1 MFTKQPT
8 RSPKLINI
16 FILMSHE
23 IKYDDTKLANCLQT
37 QIDNNNTTPTEYKI
51 RFRRLIL
58 ILMCAPKEI
67 ITVFPDPL
75 AQTGRYENFISK
87 LPTYKKNSSELKRFI
102 RIIEFVKF
110 IFQVSTLT
118 ELESE
123 TVKILDF

>member
-1 MFTKQPT
+1 M
-8 RSPKLINI
+8 NI

-75 AQTGRYENFISK
+75 AR
-87 LPTYKKNSSELKRFI
+87 
-102 RIIEFVKF
+102 
-110 IFQVSTLT
+110 
-118 ELESE
+118 LEDM
-123 TVKILDF
+123 KILFQSCRHIKKTEDPR

>member
-75 AQTGRYENFISK
+75 AQTGYENFISK
-87 LPTYKKNSSELKRFI
+87 LPTYKKNRGSEVKCFI
-102 RIIEFVKF
+102 
-110 IFQVSTLT
+110 
-118 ELESE
+118 
-123 TVKILDF
+123 

>member
-8 RSPKLINI
+8 RSPKLMNI

-87 LPTYKKNSSELKRFI
+87 LPTYKKNTGSELKCFI
-102 RIIEFVKF
+102 
-110 IFQVSTLT
+110 
-118 ELESE
+118 
-123 TVKILDF
+123 